1 MPIYEFI
8 CGSCNEHVDLM
19 MPFEKTKELLNC
31 PRCAGG
37 QLIKLISTPA
47 IQFKGSGFYSTG
59 G

>member
-8 CGSCNEHVDLM
+8 CNLCNEQTELM
-19 MPFEKTKELLNC
+19 ISFEESKKVINC

-37 QLIKLISTPA
+37 QLIKLLSKPA
-47 IQFKGSGFYSTG
+47 IHFKGPGFYSTG